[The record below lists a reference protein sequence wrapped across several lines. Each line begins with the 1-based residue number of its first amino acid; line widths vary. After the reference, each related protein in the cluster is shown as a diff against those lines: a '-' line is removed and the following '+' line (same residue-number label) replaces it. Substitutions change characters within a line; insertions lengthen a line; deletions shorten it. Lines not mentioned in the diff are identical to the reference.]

1 MKKATMPGTLHTI
14 TSAPLVAA
22 QRAGNARHGKQ
33 ANISGILRIAFTAP
47 ADPTAAIFPFP
58 QLLTAAAAAP
68 TPAVLTFR
76 HRLTA
81 NFALWNS
88 ARHSFYPWYGSGFQ

>member
-1 MKKATMPGTLHTI
+1 MPGTLHTI
-14 TSAPLVAA
+14 TGPLFMAA
-22 QRAGNARHGKQ
+22 FAAGCPGEVH
-33 ANISGILRIAFTAP
+33 IVDHLSIAFTAP

-58 QLLTAAAAAP
+58 QLLTAGAAAP
-68 TPAVLTFR
+68 TPAVLAFR
-76 HRLTA
+76 HRLAA